1 MAPASAVAHVAAQ
14 PIEMYRIGIP
24 AGSNL
29 PQQRCPAGQSSGPS
43 HVVPN
48 VTLHAGAPPP
58 PPAPDAPDAPPEL
71 VVDPPVARRPP
82 VPLPPA
88 PESPV
93 ALRVGSSDPQPVNVE
108 TAAKTAAALTTDK
121 ERFLIVTRFA
131 SLLAA

>member
-1 MAPASAVAHVAAQ
+1 MAPASGVAHVAAQ

-48 VTLHAGAPPP
+48 DTVHVAP
-58 PPAPDAPDAPPEL
+58 PPAPAAPDVPDAPPEL

-88 PESPV
+88 PESLV
-93 ALRVGSSDPQPVNVE
+93 AACVGSSDPQPVNVA
-108 TAAKTAAALTTDK
+108 TATKP
-121 ERFLIVTRFA
+121 
-131 SLLAA
+131 